1 MNLKKINITNHQHH
15 KLLILIG
22 IKGCGKSSVGQAL
35 AEKLRRPWIDTDC
48 SIEEYY
54 TLKHGSRYDCK
65 HIVKHHGWEYFRKL
79 ESHVFNSLS
88 DLKKGIISTGGSS
101 FFESKH
107 NHAFKNPHHI
117 IYLACDVD
125 ELHQRWG
132 KHTPPW
138 IIKSINHPLSQ
149 QALHDRDQCYKKL
162 ADHIIDT
169 TQCGVE
175 TICQNILEKMTP

>member
-1 MNLKKINITNHQHH
+1 MNLKKINISDPQYD
-15 KLLILIG
+15 KLIILIG

-35 AEKLRRPWIDTDC
+35 AEKLRRPWIDTDR

-54 TLKHGSRYDCK
+54 TLKHGSRYNCK

-88 DLKKGIISTGGSS
+88 DLKQGIISTGGSS

-138 IIKSINHPLSQ
+138 LIEDINHPLSQ
-149 QALHDRDQCYKKL
+149 KALHDRDQCFRQL
-162 ADHIIDT
+162 AGHTID
-169 TQCGVE
+169 VSLK
-175 TICQNILEKMTP
+175 TIDEISQKICTILEK